1 MLKHLPLGIA
11 SIKELLN
18 ENYLYIDKTMYYK
31 KLIDEGKYFFLSRP
45 RRFGKT
51 LLISTLKEIFKGNK
65 ELFKNQWIYN
75 NYKFEKF
82 PVIHIDFNEIN
93 YKEGILKFKKSL
105 INKLILI
112 GKSYNVEIKND
123 SAKDI
128 FVELIEKLEKINK
141 VVVLIDEY
149 DKPMIEYINDLEK
162 AERNKEFI
170 SNFYEAMKA
179 KGDYLNFVLLTGV
192 TKISKTS
199 IFSKLNNLTDISLSN
214 RYSEML
220 GITENELYNY
230 FDKHLINTANKL
242 DITVGQLKLKLKKWY
257 NGYSWYNNTKVYNP
271 YSILNF
277 FVENKFKNYWFET
290 GTPTFLINMIKKNNY
305 NLSNLEEIEVEEY
318 IFNSYDL
325 EYADITALLF
335 QTGYL
340 TIKEN
345 YQFMDMDMYKLVTP
359 NYEVKNSL
367 MNYVLKAYTDGNDT
381 KEKIKYINMLKSLI
395 NKDIEKF
402 IDLLKIAFSSI
413 PYNIYPTKEKY
424 YHSIF
429 VLLMNL
435 LGANIQSE
443 VLTDKGRIDGI
454 LEFEKI
460 IYIIEFKT
468 GDAKTGLKQIKKKK
482 YFEKYINLNKEIIL
496 LSIGGFLDKDIEYVF
511 EKIK

>member
-1 MLKHLPLGIA
+1 MLKRLPLGIV

-18 ENYLYIDKTMYYK
+18 EDYLYIDKTMYYK
-31 KLIDEGKYFFLSRP
+31 RLIDEGKYFFLSRP

-65 ELFKNQWIYN
+65 EIFKDQWIYN
-75 NYKFEKF
+75 NYEFEKH

-105 INKLILI
+105 INKLVII
-112 GKSYNVEIKND
+112 GKSYNIEIEND
-123 SAKDI
+123 SPKDI

-141 VVVLIDEY
+141 VVILIDEY
-149 DKPMIEYINDLEK
+149 DKPMIEYINDFQK
-162 AERNKEFI
+162 AEKNKEFI
-170 SNFYEAMKA
+170 SNFYEVIKA

-192 TKISKTS
+192 TKVSKTS

-220 GITENELYNY
+220 GITEKELYNY

-242 DITVGQLKLKLKKWY
+242 DITVDQLKLKLKKWY
-257 NGYSWYNNTKVYNP
+257 NGYSWYKNTKVYNP

-290 GTPTFLINMIKKNNY
+290 GTPTFLIDMIKKNNY
-305 NLSNLEEIEVEEY
+305 NLSNLEEVEVEEY

-325 EYADITALLF
+325 KYADITALLF

-345 YQFMDMDMYKLVTP
+345 YQFMNMDMYKLVTP

-367 MNYVLKAYTDGNDT
+367 MNYILKAYTDGNDT
-381 KEKIKYINMLKSLI
+381 KEKVKYINMLKSLI
-395 NKDIEKF
+395 NKNIEKF
-402 IDLLKIAFSSI
+402 IDLLKSAFASI

-429 VLLMNL
+429 VLIMNL
-435 LGANIQSE
+435 LGADVKAE

-454 LEFEKI
+454 LEFEDI

-468 GDAKTGLKQIKKKK
+468 GDAKSGLKQIKEKK
-482 YFEKYINLNKEIIL
+482 YYEKYIDLNKEIFL